1 MFLLGILGLLQ
12 VWFLPG
18 IFLLSFSKKIKVI
31 DTIILSLPL
40 SILVNYLIVLVL
52 VLTNNYKHEIVLLI
66 IIFELF
72 FIIFNYRKNIDFN
85 NTIQSIEKFLK
96 FKNLMSINLNLLDF
110 LILLPFSLILL
121 FGLNTIG
128 DPLDIGDSLIQ
139 YNAWGIEWYNNKV
152 PNEVGGKTGA
162 YGEYPPA
169 IAMTMSLV
177 YKIINNTSVEIFTK
191 AIFIIYPSWILL
203 VFYRAIHLLPNY
215 KNIIQ
220 LTCFI
225 TLSIFLFIFR
235 HTSMYTG
242 LIEPVLFLTS
252 GCTALIMILIYKQK
266 EDLKIL
272 DYLLFGLIVASG
284 PLTKQTGLYL
294 AFLFPLTYLLLF
306 HKILEVKK
314 LIINF
319 FYISAPL
326 LIPITW
332 YLFII
337 ISRSHMDF
345 NDSYLI
351 NKIISFDQSSFLEK
365 IYGMFGIFAAPC
377 IIILIFSLF
386 NRLSFFIFILVLVPY
401 FILYFNFFGYDNRHL
416 TPIIPFLSFNVAVG
430 IFEIIK
436 KLKIDRIR
444 FPNYTFL
451 ICTTIILILSLVY
464 VSFYRNDSRL
474 IADSTIKKMKRG
486 NIQINTLL
494 YAFIDDDNLKI
505 LVIPGHL
512 GFQHLPKLGKRVV
525 SNVDCSK
532 DTLSKFLKR
541 YKNHYLMINTR
552 YCSEYSKSF
561 NLTLFEDDYKE
572 LFKFEEY
579 YLFKKD

>member
-52 VLTNNYKHEIVLLI
+52 VLSNNYKHEIVLLI

-96 FKNLMSINLNLLDF
+96 FKNLIKINLNLLDF